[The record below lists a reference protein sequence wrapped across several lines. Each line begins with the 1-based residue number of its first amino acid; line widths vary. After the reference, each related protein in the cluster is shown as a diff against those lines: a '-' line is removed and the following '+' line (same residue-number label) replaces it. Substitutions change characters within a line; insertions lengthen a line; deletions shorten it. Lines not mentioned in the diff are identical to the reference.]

1 MKERQTK
8 LVFVPLSYNMHL
20 SYHHGTGLLA
30 AVAKQ
35 HGAEVAVYQVH
46 DDLGHPPNAEK
57 CAREIS
63 SFRADFICISTS
75 SLEWGFAKMLAT
87 ELSKVSNAKVIVGG
101 SHSTFSNSND
111 GFDLFDYVIIGEGEN
126 FISNLAHGELCDTK
140 VIHGEMTINLDTLP
154 FSDRESFKMEKIIT
168 ARHGIVDF
176 ITQRGCPYS
185 CSFCSNHAL
194 RKMYGVKYLRRRS
207 VENVIKEI
215 KEVIARYKC
224 KMIFFHDDIFT
235 LNESWVKEFCGKY
248 AREIG
253 LPWMINSHINHIG
266 DEVIGFLA
274 QAGCA
279 EIKLGI
285 ESGDEDIRNKILNK
299 QVSNRKIKERF
310 KALRKA
316 GLRTFAFIMHGVSG
330 ETETSYEKSVRLMAE
345 IKPNVIRSTIFFPLP
360 NTVLGDPFF
369 RTNGKLDAS
378 MLGDTPA
385 SPLNHGAETLSR
397 FYMFGWKI
405 NFLLGVKEYGSL
417 LQRYAGCANVAEFK
431 QVDAKISRELS
442 LQRRM
447 HYRFGEECSMLK
459 LEDGKKSFLT

>member
-1 MKERQTK
+1 
-8 LVFVPLSYNMHL
+8 MHL

-35 HGAEVAVYQVH
+35 CGAEVAVYQVH
-46 DDLGHPPNAEK
+46 GDLGHPPNAEK

-63 SFRADFICISTS
+63 SFHADFICISTS
-75 SLEWGFAKMLAT
+75 SLEWGFAKMLAIK
-87 ELSKVSNAKVIVGG
+87 LSKVSNAKIIAGG
-101 SHSTFSNSND
+101 PHLTFSNAKD
-111 GFDLFDYVIIGEGEN
+111 GFDLFDHVVVGEGEN
-126 FISNLAHGELCDTK
+126 VIRDFVHGDLCDAK
-140 VIHGEMTINLDTLP
+140 VIHGKMTKDLDALP
-154 FSDRESFKMEKIIT
+154 FSDRESFEMGKIIT

-207 VENVIKEI
+207 VGNVIEEI
-215 KEVIARYKC
+215 KGVIDRYQC

-235 LNESWVKEFCGKY
+235 LDKNWVKEFCGRY

-253 LPWMINSHINHIG
+253 MPWSINSHVNHIG
-266 DEVIGFLA
+266 NEIIKFLA
-274 QAGCA
+274 QAGCV

-285 ESGDEDIRNKILNK
+285 ESGDEDMRNKILNK

-330 ETETSYEKSVRLMAE
+330 ETEASYEKSVRLMAE

-369 RTNGKLDAS
+369 RTNGKIDAS
-378 MLGDTPA
+378 MLGDSPA
-385 SPLNHGAETLSR
+385 SLLNHGAETLSR

-405 NFLLGVKEYGSL
+405 NLLLGLKEYGNL
-417 LQRYAGCANVAEFK
+417 LQKYSGSTNVVELK
-431 QVDAKISRELS
+431 QSDARINQNLS
-442 LQRRM
+442 LQGRL

-459 LEDGKKSFLT
+459 LEDGGKFLI